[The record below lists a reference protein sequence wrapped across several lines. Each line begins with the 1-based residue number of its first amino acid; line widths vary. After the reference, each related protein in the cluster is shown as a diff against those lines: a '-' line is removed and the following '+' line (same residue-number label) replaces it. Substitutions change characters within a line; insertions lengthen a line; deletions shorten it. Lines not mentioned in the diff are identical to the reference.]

1 MPPPALIVRPVLKAF
16 VKELNARRKAARMS
30 RSELAR
36 RAKMTRQG
44 IIKVEKGG
52 NVTLGTIALL
62 AHALGCDLADFF
74 PRKTR
79 WGAGVSDWHLRSR
92 VLRKVEP

>member
-1 MPPPALIVRPVLKAF
+1 MTPPALIVRPALKAF
-16 VKELNARRKAARMS
+16 VKELIARRRTARMS
-30 RSELAR
+30 RCELAR

-44 IIKVEKGG
+44 IIKIEKGG

-62 AHALGCDLADFF
+62 ANALGCEIADLF
-74 PRKTR
+74 PRKTQ

-92 VLRKVEP
+92 VLRKTT